1 VTTNGGDNS
10 ITLLMGNGDGTFQSP
25 QSLHVGTDPTG
36 IAVGDFK
43 GNGKLDIVTTNATD
57 NSITLLMG
65 NGDGTFQPSRTVHV
79 GVNPTGV
86 TVGDFKGDGKLDI
99 VTTNGGDNS
108 ITLLMGN
115 GDGTFQPS
123 RVFLVGANPTGIM
136 VGDFNGDGKL
146 DIVTTDSSDNALS
159 VLMGNGNGSFP
170 VYQTV
175 HVGANP
181 TRIAVGHFN
190 RNGKL
195 GIATINSNDNS
206 VSVLMNKSNSAILS
220 RQFSAKGKRKEGS
233 QPRHLSTEKNGT
245 IENIQPQP
253 PVVSNDTENVQSQ
266 QSPMGNNGIEN
277 VQSQQ
282 PPVGSN
288 GDTMTIGISGPLSA
302 NVSWGSSTDS
312 TGTATSPGMI
322 RKVSVAFTDVNS
334 DQNSDCQII
343 IDWGDGAKIKEV
355 IPKKFLTKN
364 FLISG
369 QHAYQKLGSFQAKLT
384 IRDSDGLQLTTTQ
397 AIVLSAR

>member
-1 VTTNGGDNS
+1 
-10 ITLLMGNGDGTFQSP
+10 
-25 QSLHVGTDPTG
+25 
-36 IAVGDFK
+36 
-43 GNGKLDIVTTNATD
+43 
-57 NSITLLMG
+57 LMG
-65 NGDGTFQPSRTVHV
+65 NGDGTFQPSQTVHV

-108 ITLLMGN
+108 ISLLMGN

-146 DIVTTDSSDNALS
+146 DIATTNSSDNTVS

-170 VYQTV
+170 LYQTV

-181 TRIAVGHFN
+181 TRMAVGHFN
-190 RNGKL
+190 GNGKL
-195 GIATINSNDNS
+195 GIATINSNDNT
-206 VSVLMNKSNSAILS
+206 VSVLVSKSNSAILS
-220 RQFSAKGKRKEGS
+220 RQFSTKGNRKKGD
-233 QPRHLSTEKNGT
+233 QPRHLSTEKKGT
-245 IENIQPQP
+245 VENAQSQQPL
-253 PVVSNDTENVQSQ
+253 VGSSNDTENA
-266 QSPMGNNGIEN
+266 
-277 VQSQQ
+277 QSQQ
-282 PPVGSN
+282 PLVGSNSTENTQAQQPPTGSN

-322 RKVSVAFTDVNS
+322 GKVSVAFTDVNS

-364 FLISG
+364 LLISG
-369 QHAYQKLGSFQAKLT
+369 QHAYQKVGSFQAKLT

-397 AIVLSAR
+397 AMVLSAR